1 MKAQARILLAILTLT
16 ICLPAAA
23 QEREAGEPA
32 AQEPAAREPW
42 LFVGPRAGVTWAMA
56 SASRFDQELQA
67 LYGSGHT
74 YFPLYS
80 QLGVSLSQHLRL
92 RPSGY
97 RLIIQ
102 EGALLSGLD
111 QNYALPAV
119 HLLLG
124 VHLPLGVEAGL
135 GPELTFPPSGGV
147 QAALVY
153 ALGWR
158 FPLKGASVPLLLV
171 FSPLPEDRLP
181 RLTLLSGIDFELLPK
196 IQRKKTPF
204 NY

>member
-1 MKAQARILLAILTLT
+1 MKAQARILLAALILT

-23 QEREAGEPA
+23 QEREAA
-32 AQEPAAREPW
+32 EPW
-42 LFVGPRAGVTWAMA
+42 LFVGPRAGVTWALT
-56 SASRFDQELQA
+56 SASRFDQELQEQ
-67 LYGSGHT
+67 YPGERS

-80 QLGVSLSQHLRL
+80 QLGFSLAQHVRL
-92 RPSGY
+92 HPSGS
-97 RLIIQ
+97 RLMIQ

-111 QNYALPAV
+111 QNYALPALN
-119 HLLLG
+119 LLVG
-124 VHLPLGVEAGL
+124 VHFAPGVEASL

-153 ALGWR
+153 AVGWR
-158 FPLKGASVPLLLV
+158 FSLKAASVPVLLV
-171 FSPLPEDRLP
+171 LSPLPEDRLA

>member
-23 QEREAGEPA
+23 QEAESK
-32 AQEPAAREPW
+32 EPW
-42 LFVGPRAGVTWAMA
+42 LFVGPRAGVTWAMT
-56 SASRFDQELQA
+56 SASRFDQELQT
-67 LYGSGHT
+67 LYPSGRS

-80 QLGVSLSQHLRL
+80 QLGLSLSQHLRL

-97 RLIIQ
+97 RLMIQ

-111 QNYALPAV
+111 QNYALPTLN
-119 HLLLG
+119 LLVGL
-124 VHLPLGVEAGL
+124 HFALGVEASL
-135 GPELTFPPSGGV
+135 GPELTFPPNGGV

-153 ALGWR
+153 AVGWR
-158 FPLKGASVPLLLV
+158 FSLKAASVPVLLV
-171 FSPLPEDRLP
+171 FSPLPEDRLA
-181 RLTLLSGIDFELLPK
+181 RLTLLSGVDFELLPK